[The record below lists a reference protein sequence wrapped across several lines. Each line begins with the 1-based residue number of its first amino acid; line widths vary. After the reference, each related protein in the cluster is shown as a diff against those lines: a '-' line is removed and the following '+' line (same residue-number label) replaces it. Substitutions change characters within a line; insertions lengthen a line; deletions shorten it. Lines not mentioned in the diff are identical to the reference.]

1 MPDPAQVLRETL
13 HPQMVEIDTDD
24 FRAECSASGYGHLRH
39 TLADGRGVFV
49 RIGENP
55 DST

>member
-1 MPDPAQVLRETL
+1 MPDPAHVLREPL
-13 HPQMVEIDTDD
+13 HPQMMEIDTDD

-39 TLADGRGVFV
+39 ALADRRGVLV
-49 RIGENP
+49 GIGENP